1 MDCENCV
8 FFLVRNVLVY
18 TAESQTSHSEITE
31 SISDKQNQISK
42 AHPAV
47 GLGAVS
53 QHLLE
58 ANGTGESFSKNPAL
72 RPDTTDREHINKKIV
87 QLKAAPPKRCLQLV
101 HISFKSLRT
110 FGISFM
116 VYITKNIML

>member
-72 RPDTTDREHINKKIV
+72 RPDTADREHINKKIDSSAEGCSS
-87 QLKAAPPKRCLQLV
+87 KALPAASPHFLLNP
-101 HISFKSLRT
+101 
-110 FGISFM
+110 
-116 VYITKNIML
+116 